1 MMNKSFSYIYLHLAK
16 EEEEKKKEKN
26 ITIILF
32 PLLLPRKWKPVIFHR
47 LDINL
52 RIIVK
57 LNELLI
63 QRSRLGK

>member
-1 MMNKSFSYIYLHLAK
+1 MNKSFSYIYIYLHLAK
-16 EEEEKKKEKN
+16 EEEKKKEKN

-63 QRSRLGK
+63 